1 MSAVSLALAAWLVEV
16 ALGWPAWLFRR
27 VGHPVTWM
35 GAMIGTLDASW
46 NRAHLAPARRRALGA
61 LCACLVVGASA
72 CAAGLLAHLL
82 PPTPVG
88 FALEALAASSLLA
101 SRSLHEHVGAVAA
114 PLRVGDLAGARVAV
128 SRIVGRDPAALDEA
142 GVARAALESL
152 AENASDGVIA
162 PLFWCV
168 LLGLPGLAAYKAVN
182 TLDSMVGHRTPRH
195 EDFGRFAA
203 RLDDA
208 ANLVP
213 ARLCAALFRLAGGG
227 RADLAGV
234 RSDARAHRSPNAGWP
249 ESAMARTLGVR
260 LSGPRGY
267 RGAVAREPWL
277 NAVAP
282 DPQAADLARGLALYR
297 RALAL
302 AAAALVAIHLV
313 GR

>member
-1 MSAVSLALAAWLVEV
+1 MNPLALALAAWLVEISI
-16 ALGWPAWLFRR
+16 GWPPWLFRR
-27 VGHPVTWM
+27 AGHPVTWM
-35 GAMIGTLDASW
+35 GAMIEALDASW

-72 CAAGLLAHLL
+72 CAAGLLAHLT
-82 PPTPVG
+82 PPTLPG

-101 SRSLHEHVGAVAA
+101 SRGLHEHVAAVAA
-114 PLRVGDLAGARVAV
+114 PLRAGDLAGARVGV

-162 PLFWCV
+162 PLLWCA
-168 LLGLPGLAAYKAVN
+168 LFGLPGLAGYKAVN
-182 TLDSMVGHRTPRH
+182 TLDSMIGHRTPRH
-195 EDFGRFAA
+195 QDFGRFAA

-213 ARLCAALFRLAGGG
+213 ARLCAALLWVAGGTRPGLAG
-227 RADLAGV
+227 AVA
-234 RSDARAHRSPNAGWP
+234 DARAHRSPNAGWP
-249 ESAMARTLGVR
+249 ESAMARGLGVR

-267 RGAVAREPWL
+267 GGAVAREPWL
-277 NAVAP
+277 NAGAP
-282 DPQAADLARGLALYR
+282 DPRAADLARGLALYR
-297 RALAL
+297 RMLAL
-302 AAAALVAIHLV
+302 AAVALLALHLV